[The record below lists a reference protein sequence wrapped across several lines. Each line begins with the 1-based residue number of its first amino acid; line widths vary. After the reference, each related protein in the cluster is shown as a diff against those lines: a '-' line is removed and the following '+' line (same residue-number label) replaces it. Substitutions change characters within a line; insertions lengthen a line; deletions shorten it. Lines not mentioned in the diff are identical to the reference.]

1 MITLNAD
8 LKVAFSSIPY
18 FYFNLNK
25 LNTNI
30 FFWFGESENSKIAA
44 RFLLATFFGLDMVTS
59 GGTYTIIHKEAPLQK
74 TEPCFNTF

>member
-44 RFLLATFFGLDMVTS
+44 RFLLATFFGWDMVTS
-59 GGTYTIIHKEAPLQK
+59 GGTIISKEAALQK
-74 TEPCFNTF
+74 LEPYFNTF